1 MDEKKVS
8 FWRSLRLQY
17 ALTSF
22 IVLAVTLVLLNTYP
36 LFVSQD
42 LVFQAK
48 EVSLQGQ
55 AKVVSSPLSGLKSL
69 TAEGVE
75 HVMEQLGN
83 VGATRMIVTDASGWV
98 LYDTE
103 GELGK
108 AALLREISVALGG
121 DSVFRSSYRDNT
133 FFSWAAAPVT
143 YRNAVIGAVYLFEA
157 DGQQGAL
164 IESIQNNFRNISIV
178 IAALTL
184 IISVA
189 FSSALMRRMDSLL
202 RAIRTVR
209 DGGYSHRIPLGGGDE
224 ITRLTENFNEL
235 TGRLETTEQVRRQF
249 VSDASH
255 ELKTPLASI
264 RLLSDSILHT
274 DNMETEMVREFVS
287 DIGNE
292 AERLTR
298 ITEKL
303 LTLTKVDSEVVMTT
317 ERILLPKILEKVTD
331 MLRPLA
337 EKSGV
342 TIHLSL
348 CGEGAVT
355 ANDDDLHQIVFN
367 LVENAVKYNVI
378 GGQVWVSL
386 AEGGDQVTVTVE
398 DTGVGIPEEERSK
411 VFDRFYRVDKARS
424 RAAGGTGLG
433 LSIVWDLARQHGGT
447 IDVCQREGGGS
458 VFRLTL
464 PVSKEVSGK

>member
-1 MDEKKVS
+1 MQKILA
-8 FWRSLRLQY
+8 WRSLRLKY
-17 ALTSF
+17 ALTNF
-22 IVLAVTLVLLNTYP
+22 VVLAVTLVLLNTYP
-36 LFVSQD
+36 LIVSQD

-48 EVSLQGQ
+48 ETSLQSQ
-55 AKVVSSPLSGLKSL
+55 AKVISSPLSGLKSL

-75 HVMEQLGN
+75 QVMIQLGN
-83 VGATRMIVTDASGWV
+83 VGSTRTIITDASGWV
-98 LYDTE
+98 LYDTD

-108 AALLREISVALGG
+108 AALLREVSAALGG
-121 DSVFRSSYRDNT
+121 DSVFRSSYQSNT
-133 FFSWAAAPVT
+133 FFSWAATPVT
-143 YRNAVIGAVYLFEA
+143 YRNAVIGAVYLYEA

-164 IESIQNNFRNISIV
+164 IDSIQNNFRNISLI
-178 IAALTL
+178 IAILTI

-189 FSSALMRRMDSLL
+189 FSNALMRRMDSLL

-209 DGGYSHRIPLGGGDE
+209 DGGYSHRIALTGGDE

-235 TGRLETTEQVRRQF
+235 AGRLETTEQVRQQF

-274 DNMETEMVREFVS
+274 NHMETGMVREFVS

-317 ERILLPKILEKVTD
+317 ERIALPHILQKVAD
-331 MLRPLA
+331 MLAPLA
-337 EKSGV
+337 AKSGV
-342 TIHLSL
+342 TIHLEMNGVGS
-348 CGEGAVT
+348 VV

-367 LVENAVKYNVI
+367 LVENGVKYNVF
-378 GGQVWVSL
+378 GGHVWVIL
-386 AEGGDQVTVTVE
+386 AEEDGQVTVTVA

-411 VFDRFYRVDKARS
+411 VFDRFYRVDKARA

-433 LSIVWDLARQHGGT
+433 LSIARDLARQHGGT
-447 IDVCQREGGGS
+447 IKVRQREGGGS
-458 VFRLTL
+458 VFQLTL
-464 PVSKEVSGK
+464 PDGREVDEP